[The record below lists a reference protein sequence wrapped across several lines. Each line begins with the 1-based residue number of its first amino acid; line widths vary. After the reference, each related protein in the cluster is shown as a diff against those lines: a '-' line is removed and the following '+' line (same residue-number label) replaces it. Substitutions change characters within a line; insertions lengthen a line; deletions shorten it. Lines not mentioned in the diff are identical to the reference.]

1 MKLYEYEAKEIF
13 ARYGLPI
20 PRARVIQEPK
30 MAADVISEIGAP
42 VVIKPQLGVKGRGK
56 AGVILFASN
65 PQEAIEYC
73 KSTLGKT
80 VMGEKVELLLI
91 EEKVEVS
98 SELYLAV
105 TVDYSMAKP
114 VIIASSYGGVDIE
127 EASRERG
134 ESIRK
139 IPISISRG
147 ILEEDLDLLTSTF
160 NAFNSSVQSQIRQ
173 FASKLYQIFG
183 DYDAEITEINPIA
196 LTKNDSVIA
205 LDAVLNIDDNSL
217 FRHPELIM
225 RRGKSEKEFHA
236 EQICR
241 EMSWT
246 YIEMDGDIG
255 ILSSGAGLTMAIL
268 DLIQQRGG
276 SAANFLD
283 TAQMD
288 ADGIYKA
295 FELFHQ
301 NPKVKIILV
310 NIFAGLNRC
319 DNLAEGI
326 KRYLGD
332 HQLTVPL
339 VVRMIGNREEEG
351 RRILKEINVE
361 AISGLEETIDKVV
374 DISRNYGE
382 NR

>member
-1 MKLYEYEAKEIF
+1 
-13 ARYGLPI
+13 
-20 PRARVIQEPK
+20 
-30 MAADVISEIGAP
+30 MAADIISEIGGP

-65 PQEAIEYC
+65 PQEAIENS
-73 KSTLGKT
+73 KSILGKT
-80 VMGEKVELLLI
+80 IMGEKVEMLLI

-114 VIIASSYGGVDIE
+114 VMIASSSGGVDIE
-127 EASRERG
+127 EVAKEES

-139 IPISISRG
+139 IPVIISRG
-147 ILEEDLDLLTSTF
+147 ILEEDLDQLIS
-160 NAFNSSVQSQIRQ
+160 AFDAFDSSVQSQIRQ
-173 FASKLYQIFG
+173 FASMLYRIFG
-183 DYDAEITEINPIA
+183 DYDAEITEVNPLA
-196 LTKNDSVIA
+196 LAGNGSVIA
-205 LDAVLNIDDNSL
+205 LDAVLNIDEDSL
-217 FRHPELIM
+217 FRHPELIK
-225 RRGKSEKEFHA
+225 RRGKSEKEFQL
-236 EQICR
+236 EQLCR

-246 YIEMDGDIG
+246 YIEMGGDIG

-268 DLIQQRGG
+268 DLIQQGGG

-295 FELFHQ
+295 FDLFYQ
-301 NPKVKIILV
+301 NPKVKLILV

-319 DNLAEGI
+319 DDLAYGI
-326 KRYLGD
+326 KRYLRD
-332 HQLTVPL
+332 HQLKVPL

-351 RRILKEINVE
+351 RNILKGINVE
-361 AISGLEETIDKVV
+361 AISGMEEAIEKAIE
-374 DISRNYGE
+374 ISKYYGE
-382 NR
+382 NQ

>member
-20 PRARVIQEPK
+20 PRGRVIQEPK
-30 MAADVISEIGAP
+30 MAADIISEIGGP
-42 VVIKPQLGVKGRGK
+42 VVIKPQLCVKGRGK

-65 PQEAIEYC
+65 PQEAIENS
-73 KSTLGKT
+73 KSILGKT
-80 VMGEKVELLLI
+80 IMGEKVEMLLI

-114 VIIASSYGGVDIE
+114 VMIASSSGGVDIE
-127 EASRERG
+127 EVAKEES

-139 IPISISRG
+139 IPVIISRG
-147 ILEEDLDLLTSTF
+147 ILEEDLDPLIS
-160 NAFNSSVQSQIRQ
+160 AFDAFDSSVQSQIRQ
-173 FASKLYQIFG
+173 FASMLYHIFG
-183 DYDAEITEINPIA
+183 DYDAEITEVNPLA
-196 LTKNDSVIA
+196 LAGNGSVIA
-205 LDAVLNIDDNSL
+205 LDAVLNIDEDSL
-217 FRHPELIM
+217 FRHPELIK
-225 RRGKSEKEFHA
+225 RRGKSEKEFQL
-236 EQICR
+236 EQLCR

-268 DLIQQRGG
+268 DLIQQGGG

-295 FELFHQ
+295 FDLFYQ
-301 NPKVKIILV
+301 NPKVKLILV

-319 DNLAEGI
+319 DDLAYGI
-326 KRYLGD
+326 KRYLRD
-332 HQLTVPL
+332 HQLKVPL

-351 RRILKEINVE
+351 RNILKGINVE
-361 AISGLEETIDKVV
+361 AISGMEEAIEKAIE
-374 DISRNYGE
+374 ISK
-382 NR
+382 

>member
-20 PRARVIQEPK
+20 PRGRVIQEPK

-56 AGVILFASN
+56 AGVILFATN
-65 PQEAIEYC
+65 PQKAIEYC

-80 VMGEKVELLLI
+80 VMGEKVEMLLI
-91 EEKVEVS
+91 EEKVEIS

-114 VIIASSYGGVDIE
+114 VIIASSSGGVDIE

-160 NAFNSSVQSQIRQ
+160 NAFDLNVQSQIRQ
-173 FASKLYQIFG
+173 YASSLYQIFR
-183 DYDAEITEINPIA
+183 DYDAEITEINPLA
-196 LTKNDSVIA
+196 LTKKDSVIA
-205 LDAVLNIDDNSL
+205 LDAVLNIDEDSL
-217 FRHPELIM
+217 FRHPELIK
-225 RRGKSEKEFHA
+225 RRGKSEKEFQL
-236 EQICR
+236 EKLCR

-246 YIEMDGDIG
+246 YIEMNGDIG

-295 FELFHQ
+295 FDLFYQ
-301 NPKVKIILV
+301 NPKVKVILV

-319 DNLAEGI
+319 DNLAAGI

-332 HQLTVPL
+332 HQLMVPL

-351 RRILKEINVE
+351 RRILKEINIK
-361 AISGLEETIDKVV
+361 AIPGLEEAVDEVV

-382 NR
+382 KK

>member
-20 PRARVIQEPK
+20 PRGRVIQEPK
-30 MAADVISEIGAP
+30 MAADVISEIGGP

-56 AGVILFASN
+56 ARAILFASN

-73 KSTLGKT
+73 KPILGKSI
-80 VMGEKVELLLI
+80 MGEKVEMLLI

-105 TVDYSMAKP
+105 TVDYSVAKP
-114 VIIASSYGGVDIE
+114 VIIASSSGGVDIE
-127 EASRERG
+127 EVSRERG

-147 ILEEDLDLLTSTF
+147 ILEEDLDSLTSIF
-160 NAFNSSVQSQIRQ
+160 NAFDSSVQIQIRQ
-173 FASKLYQIFG
+173 FSSMLYQIFR
-183 DYDAEITEINPIA
+183 DYDAEIAEINPLA
-196 LTKNDSVIA
+196 LARNDSVIA
-205 LDAVLNIDDNSL
+205 LDAVLNIDEDSL
-217 FRHPELIM
+217 FRHPELIK
-225 RRGKSEKEFHA
+225 RRGKSEKDFQLE
-236 EQICR
+236 ELCR

-295 FELFHQ
+295 FELFYQ
-301 NPKVKIILV
+301 NPKVKVILV

-326 KRYLGD
+326 KRYLRD

-351 RRILKEINVE
+351 RNILKQINVE
-361 AISGLEETIDKVV
+361 AIQGLEEAVDKVV

-382 NR
+382 NP